1 MKNIIGIDYGERFIG
16 LAIKKKSLNT
26 PYPLKILDSK
36 EVDILVEIKK
46 VLDGNEIEEIVIG
59 YPIGLNNHE
68 TRMTKVVDKFITNDL
83 SKISELPVIKVD
95 ERMTSKLI
103 NDDPERYDDLSAL
116 EILNSYLI
124 ND

>member
-16 LAIKKKSLNT
+16 LAIKKRSLNT

>member
-36 EVDILVEIKK
+36 EVDILVEIKR

-68 TRMTKVVDKFITNDL
+68 TRMTKVVDKFITKGL

-103 NDDPERYDDLSAL
+103 NDDTERHDDLSAL

>member
-1 MKNIIGIDYGERFIG
+1 VKNIIGIDYGERFIG
-16 LAIKKKSLNT
+16 LAIKKKLLNT

-36 EVDILVEIKK
+36 EVDILVEIEK
-46 VLDGNEIEEIVIG
+46 VLHDNEIEEIVIG

-68 TRMTKVVDKFITNDL
+68 TRMTKVVDKFITKDL
-83 SKISELPVIKVD
+83 SKICELPVIKVD

-103 NDDPERYDDLSAL
+103 NDNNERSDDLAAL

>member
-1 MKNIIGIDYGERFIG
+1 VKNIIGIDYGERFIG

-36 EVDILVEIKK
+36 KADILDEIKK
-46 VLDGNEIEEIVIG
+46 VLDDNEIEEIVIG

-103 NDDPERYDDLSAL
+103 NDDTERYDDLSAL

>member
-16 LAIKKKSLNT
+16 LAIKKKLLNT
-26 PYPLKILDSK
+26 PYPLKIIDSK
-36 EVDILVEIKK
+36 EVDILVEIEK
-46 VLDGNEIEEIVIG
+46 VLHDNEIEEIVIG

-68 TRMTKVVDKFITNDL
+68 TRMTKVVDKFITKDL
-83 SKISELPVIKVD
+83 SKICELPVIKVD

-103 NDDPERYDDLSAL
+103 NNNNERSDDLAAL

>member
-16 LAIKKKSLNT
+16 LAIKKKSLNI

-36 EVDILVEIKK
+36 EADILVEIKK

-68 TRMTKVVDKFITNDL
+68 TRMTKVVDKFISNDL
-83 SKISELPVIKVD
+83 SKICELPVVTVD

-103 NDDPERYDDLSAL
+103 NNNNERTDDLAAV

>member
-16 LAIKKKSLNT
+16 LAIKKRSLNT

-68 TRMTKVVDKFITNDL
+68 TRMTKVVDKFITKGL

-103 NDDPERYDDLSAL
+103 NDDTERYDDLSAL

>member
-16 LAIKKKSLNT
+16 LAIKKKLLNT

-36 EVDILVEIKK
+36 EVDILVEIEK
-46 VLDGNEIEEIVIG
+46 VLHDNEIEEIVIG

-68 TRMTKVVDKFITNDL
+68 TRMTKVVDKFITKDL
-83 SKISELPVIKVD
+83 RKICELPVIKVD

-103 NDDPERYDDLSAL
+103 NDNTERSDDLAAL

>member
-26 PYPLKILDSK
+26 PYPLKVLDSK
-36 EVDILVEIKK
+36 DINILSEIKK
-46 VLDGNEIEEIVIG
+46 ILVDNNIEEIVVG

-68 TRMTKVVDKFITNDL
+68 TRMTKVVDEFISKSL
-83 SKISELPVIKVD
+83 SKISDLPVFTTD
-95 ERMTSKLI
+95 ERMTSKII
-103 NDDPERYDDLSAL
+103 NDKKQRTDDLAAV
-116 EILNSYLI
+116 EILNSYLL

>member
-16 LAIKKKSLNT
+16 LAIKKKLLNT

-36 EVDILVEIKK
+36 EVDILVEIEK
-46 VLDGNEIEEIVIG
+46 VLHDNEIEEIVIG

-68 TRMTKVVDKFITNDL
+68 TRMTKVVDKFITKGL

-103 NDDPERYDDLSAL
+103 NDDTERYDDLSAL

>member
-16 LAIKKKSLNT
+16 LAIKKKLLNT

-36 EVDILVEIKK
+36 EVDILVEIEK
-46 VLDGNEIEEIVIG
+46 VLHANEIEEIVIG

-68 TRMTKVVDKFITNDL
+68 TRMTKVVDKFITKDL
-83 SKISELPVIKVD
+83 SKICELPVIKVD

-103 NDDPERYDDLSAL
+103 NDNNERSDDLAAL

>member
-1 MKNIIGIDYGERFIG
+1 MKNIISIDYGERFIG
-16 LAIKKKSLNT
+16 LAIKKKLLNT

-36 EVDILVEIKK
+36 EVDILVEIEK
-46 VLDGNEIEEIVIG
+46 VLHDNEIEEIVIG

-68 TRMTKVVDKFITNDL
+68 TRMTKVVDKFITKDL
-83 SKISELPVIKVD
+83 SKICELPVIKVD

-103 NDDPERYDDLSAL
+103 NDNNERSDDLAAL

>member
-1 MKNIIGIDYGERFIG
+1 VKNIIGIDYGERFIG

-68 TRMTKVVDKFITNDL
+68 TRMTKVVDKFITKGL

-103 NDDPERYDDLSAL
+103 NDDTERYDDLSAL

>member
-16 LAIKKKSLNT
+16 LAIKKKLLNT

-36 EVDILVEIKK
+36 EVDILVEIEK
-46 VLDGNEIEEIVIG
+46 VLHDNEIEEIVIG

-68 TRMTKVVDKFITNDL
+68 TRMTKVVDKFITKDL
-83 SKISELPVIKVD
+83 SKICELPVIKVD

-103 NDDPERYDDLSAL
+103 NDNNERSDDLSAL

>member
-16 LAIKKKSLNT
+16 LAIKKKLLNT

-36 EVDILVEIKK
+36 EVDILVEIEK
-46 VLDGNEIEEIVIG
+46 VLHDNEIEEIVIG

-68 TRMTKVVDKFITNDL
+68 TRMTKVVDKFITKGL

-95 ERMTSKLI
+95 ERMTSKII
-103 NDDPERYDDLSAL
+103 NDDTERYDDLSAL

>member
-16 LAIKKKSLNT
+16 LAIKKKLLNT

-36 EVDILVEIKK
+36 EVDILVEIEK
-46 VLDGNEIEEIVIG
+46 VLHANEIEEIVIG

-68 TRMTKVVDKFITNDL
+68 TRMTKVVDKFITKDL
-83 SKISELPVIKVD
+83 SKICKLPVIKVD

-103 NDDPERYDDLSAL
+103 NDNNERTDDLAAV

>member
-26 PYPLKILDSK
+26 PYPLKVLDSK
-36 EVDILVEIKK
+36 DINILSEIKK
-46 VLDGNEIEEIVIG
+46 ILEDNNIEEIVVG

-68 TRMTKVVDKFITNDL
+68 TRMTKVVDEFISKSL
-83 SKISELPVIKVD
+83 SKISDLPVFTTD
-95 ERMTSKLI
+95 ERMTSKII
-103 NDDPERYDDLSAL
+103 NDKKQRTDDLAAV
-116 EILNSYLI
+116 EILNSYLL

>member
-68 TRMTKVVDKFITNDL
+68 TRMTKVVDKFITKGL

-103 NDDPERYDDLSAL
+103 NDDTERYDDLSAL

>member
-1 MKNIIGIDYGERFIG
+1 MKNIIGIDYGERYIG
-16 LAIKKKSLNT
+16 LAIKKKLLNT
-26 PYPLKILDSK
+26 PYPLKILDRK
-36 EVDILVEIKK
+36 KVDILVEIEK
-46 VLDGNEIEEIVIG
+46 VLHDNEIEEIVIG

-68 TRMTKVVDKFITNDL
+68 TRMTKVVDKFITKDL
-83 SKISELPVIKVD
+83 SKICELPVIKVD

-103 NDDPERYDDLSAL
+103 NDNNERSDDLAAL

>member
-16 LAIKKKSLNT
+16 LAIKKKLLNT

-36 EVDILVEIKK
+36 EVDILVEIEK
-46 VLDGNEIEEIVIG
+46 VLHDNEIEEIVIG

-68 TRMTKVVDKFITNDL
+68 TRMTKVVDKFITKDL
-83 SKISELPVIKVD
+83 SKICELPVIKVD

-103 NDDPERYDDLSAL
+103 NDNNERSDDLAAL

>member
-16 LAIKKKSLNT
+16 LAIKKKSLNI

-36 EVDILVEIKK
+36 EADILVEIKK
-46 VLDGNEIEEIVIG
+46 VLDDNEIEEIVIG

-68 TRMTKVVDKFITNDL
+68 TRMTKVVDKFISNDL
-83 SKISELPVIKVD
+83 SKICELPVITVD

-103 NDDPERYDDLSAL
+103 NDNTERTDDLAAV

>member
-36 EVDILVEIKK
+36 EVDILVEIEK
-46 VLDGNEIEEIVIG
+46 VLHDNEIEEIVIG

-68 TRMTKVVDKFITNDL
+68 TRMTKVVDKFITKGL

-103 NDDPERYDDLSAL
+103 NDDTERYDDLSAL

>member
-46 VLDGNEIEEIVIG
+46 ILDGNEIEEIVIG

-68 TRMTKVVDKFITNDL
+68 TRMTKVVDKFITKGL

-103 NDDPERYDDLSAL
+103 NDDTERYDDLSAL

>member
-1 MKNIIGIDYGERFIG
+1 MCIRDSFIG
-16 LAIKKKSLNT
+16 LAIKKKLLNT

-36 EVDILVEIKK
+36 EVDILVEIEK
-46 VLDGNEIEEIVIG
+46 VLHANEIEEIVIG

-68 TRMTKVVDKFITNDL
+68 TRMTKVVDKFITKDL
-83 SKISELPVIKVD
+83 NKICELPVIKVD

-103 NDDPERYDDLSAL
+103 NDNNKRSDDLAAL

>member
-16 LAIKKKSLNT
+16 LAIKKKLLNT

-36 EVDILVEIKK
+36 EVDILVEIRK

-68 TRMTKVVDKFITNDL
+68 TRMTKVVDRFITKDL
-83 SKISELPVIKVD
+83 GKICELPVIKVD

-103 NDDPERYDDLSAL
+103 NDDTERYDDLSAL

>member
-68 TRMTKVVDKFITNDL
+68 TRMTKVVDKFITKGL

-103 NDDPERYDDLSAL
+103 NDDTERHDDLSAL

>member
-16 LAIKKKSLNT
+16 LAIKKKLLNT

-36 EVDILVEIKK
+36 EVDILFEIEK
-46 VLDGNEIEEIVIG
+46 VLHDNEIEEIVIG

-68 TRMTKVVDKFITNDL
+68 TRMTKVVDKFITKDL
-83 SKISELPVIKVD
+83 SKICELPVIKVD

-103 NDDPERYDDLSAL
+103 NDTTERSDDLAAL

>member
-16 LAIKKKSLNT
+16 LAIKKKLLNT

-36 EVDILVEIKK
+36 EVDILVEIEK
-46 VLDGNEIEEIVIG
+46 VLHDNEIEEIVIG

-68 TRMTKVVDKFITNDL
+68 TRMTKVVDKFITEDL
-83 SKISELPVIKVD
+83 SKICELPVIKVD

-103 NDDPERYDDLSAL
+103 NDNNERSDDLAAL

>member
-16 LAIKKKSLNT
+16 LAIKKKLLNT

-36 EVDILVEIKK
+36 EVDILVEIEK
-46 VLDGNEIEEIVIG
+46 VLHDNEIEEIVIG

-68 TRMTKVVDKFITNDL
+68 TRMTKVVDKFISNDL
-83 SKISELPVIKVD
+83 SKICELPVVTVD

-103 NDDPERYDDLSAL
+103 NHNTERTDDLAAV

>member
-16 LAIKKKSLNT
+16 LAIKKKLLNT

-36 EVDILVEIKK
+36 EVDILVEIEK
-46 VLDGNEIEEIVIG
+46 VLHDNEIEEIVIG

-68 TRMTKVVDKFITNDL
+68 TRMTKVVDKFIAKDL
-83 SKISELPVIKVD
+83 SKICELPVIKVD

-103 NDDPERYDDLSAL
+103 NDNNKRSDDLAAL

>member
-36 EVDILVEIKK
+36 EVDILVEIRK

-68 TRMTKVVDKFITNDL
+68 TRMTKVVDKFITKGL

-95 ERMTSKLI
+95 ERMTSKII
-103 NDDPERYDDLSAL
+103 NDDTERYDDLSAL

>member
-16 LAIKKKSLNT
+16 LAIKKKLLNT

-36 EVDILVEIKK
+36 EVDILVEIEK
-46 VLDGNEIEEIVIG
+46 VLHDNEIEEIVIG

-68 TRMTKVVDKFITNDL
+68 TRMTKVVDKFITKGL

-103 NDDPERYDDLSAL
+103 NDDTERHDDLSAL